1 MLRAQPARKFDW
13 PFTAR
18 VGSWQAR
25 QSCELE
31 LSRTRNSGRILSI
44 FSKCGSWQVVH
55 SMVLLISRTAG
66 SAVLAGT
73 PNSSALTFGESTSGV
88 CRLKGGELFR
98 SLPKMEVVFML
109 PVMGNCP

>member
-55 SMVLLISRTAG
+55 SMVLLISRTTG
-66 SAVLAGT
+66 SAVFGGT
-73 PNSSALTFGESTSGV
+73 PDNNAIAFRGTTSGG
-88 CRLKGGELFR
+88 CTLEGGGNFKGTPENEGR
-98 SLPKMEVVFML
+98 
-109 PVMGNCP
+109 